1 MRKWEII
8 PSCWC
13 VILLVLFLLDFHK
26 IFEVRQYGKVSF
38 QEFRNEFLESGL
50 GHRIVISKK
59 NVARGYVNNFYSN
72 QTKDNVGKY
81 QCSFDSGTVDSFEF
95 KL

>member
-26 IFEVRQYGKVSF
+26 IFEFR
-38 QEFRNEFLESGL
+38 EFRNEFLESGL

-59 NVARGYVNNFYSN
+59 NVARVLVYVNNFYSN

-81 QCSFDSGTVDSFEF
+81 QCSFQSGTVDSFEF